1 MRVRATLGT
10 LRGRGGFS
18 IAELL
23 LAMSIFIFV
32 IAALTSLYVS
42 TKDAFDLG
50 SSQAYLQRQGTLI
63 QERVSRLAQNAVAMQ
78 VMDCGPNGSTAGT
91 SIVILDANGTVWCIY
106 QSVVAAD
113 TNADLRLCKVASFT
127 SPIGACNGGL
137 LDPTGSDQSMLD
149 LMQSEVAQRLGA
161 VLRVRNLT
169 FTAVTCVQPGG
180 PCAPTDVGRMAR
192 TPLVDVRFDLTD
204 GRGYNPNYHGG
215 AFSATNFLGMR
226 FGFGATT
233 RN

>member
-1 MRVRATLGT
+1 MRVRPALGT
-10 LRGRGGFS
+10 LRGCGGFS
-18 IAELL
+18 IPELL
-23 LAMSIFIFV
+23 LALSIFIFV

-50 SSQAYLQRQGTLI
+50 SSQAYVQRQGTLI
-63 QERVSRLAQNAVAMQ
+63 QERISRLAQNAVAMQ
-78 VMDCGPNGSTAGT
+78 VMDCGPNGTTAGT
-91 SIVILDANGTVWCIY
+91 SVVLLDANGAVWCIY
-106 QSVVAAD
+106 QSVTAAD
-113 TNADLRLCKVASFT
+113 TNADLRLCQVASFT
-127 SPIGACNGGL
+127 SPIGAC
-137 LDPTGSDQSMLD
+137 TASDQSMLD

-169 FTAVTCVQPGG
+169 FTTVTCVQPGG

-192 TPLVDVRFDLTD
+192 TPLIDVTFELTD
-204 GRGYNPNYHGG
+204 GRGYNPNYQGG

-226 FGFGATT
+226 FGFGATA